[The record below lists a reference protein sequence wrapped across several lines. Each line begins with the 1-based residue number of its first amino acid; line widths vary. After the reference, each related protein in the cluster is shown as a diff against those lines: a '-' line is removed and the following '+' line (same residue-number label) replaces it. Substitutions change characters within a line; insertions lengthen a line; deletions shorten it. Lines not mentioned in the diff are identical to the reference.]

1 MNTPKGKNKEKDKD
15 KVRIKQADGSVKEVN
30 IYSNEY
36 RQLYDKVKSWD
47 YDKETDS
54 YTYSTLPEATVKAT
68 KLDKNRKLYETTPSS
83 DLDRYYDN
91 MKKEEMY
98 GDELRIRKQM
108 ELDKLRKLKEP
119 KFNSDTRSKSQV
131 KADQLLTDRVN
142 NPTFGDR
149 LLEAG
154 QAPLRYMAEPSKFVG
169 DLVSQFNPNTTLP
182 TTIQDG
188 RNQRQVR
195 LSNNIS
201 NEDKLNYSVNT
212 SANLG
217 TEALLNA
224 GVLEFGY
231 ALPRT
236 LQSSSLRGLFTNGSK
251 ANFTSD
257 LIQLSQTNLDNV
269 KQGDMNEIANMI
281 LNTASLFSKLD
292 NFDASTV
299 ASNIR
304 NWNNISTI
312 DKLDTYKDLLNLGQ
326 AVNQQVQRK
335 PSSN

>member
-1 MNTPKGKNKEKDKD
+1 MSPKKGKNKD
-15 KVRIKQADGSVKEVN
+15 KVRIKQSDGTVKEVN

-68 KLDKNRKLYETTPSS
+68 KLDKNRKLYESTPTS
-83 DLDRYYDN
+83 DLDKYYDD
-91 MKKEEMY
+91 MRKEEMY
-98 GDELRIRKQM
+98 GEELRLRKQM
-108 ELDKLRKLKEP
+108 ELDKLRRLKEP
-119 KFNSDTRSKSQV
+119 KFNSDTRSRSEV
-131 KADQLLTDRVN
+131 KADQVLTDRVN
-142 NPTFGDR
+142 NPTFGDM
-149 LLEAG
+149 LIEAG
-154 QAPLRYMAEPSKFVG
+154 QAPLRYMAEPSKLIG
-169 DLVSQFNPNTTLP
+169 DMVSQFNPNTNLP

-217 TEALLNA
+217 KEALLNA
-224 GVLEFGY
+224 GLLEFGY
-231 ALPRT
+231 VLPRT
-236 LQSSSLRGLFTNGSK
+236 LQSASLRGLFENGSK

-257 LIQLSQTNLDNV
+257 LIQLSQTDLDNV
-269 KQGDMNEIANMI
+269 KKGDMNEISNMI
-281 LNTASLFSKLD
+281 LNGASLFSKLN

-299 ASNIR
+299 ATNIR
-304 NWNNISTI
+304 NWDRISTI
-312 DKLDTYKDLLNLGQ
+312 EKLDTYKDLLNLGQ
-326 AVNQQVQRK
+326 AINQQVQR
-335 PSSN
+335 